1 MNDLTIANR
10 AIGVDVGTHSVKI
23 VAIQQRMGAPSIEKI
38 SEAVI
43 ERGADGAVS
52 PEATLSA
59 LRRALEGIRIRKDM
73 VVLGVSTQSAAVR
86 TIQIPFSDIN
96 KARAV
101 IKFQAETHLPFAID
115 EVIVDFIDTKTGTK
129 ERMDVLLTAIRKQIL
144 QEEVNVARDAGL
156 DPEVIEVDFMAGCNT
171 INTSIES
178 SNEGVLFIDI
188 GASKTIVV
196 LIKDGT
202 PLALRSF
209 AIGGDAVTNAIVKE
223 LNIPFAEAEELKK
236 TTASAVIVDESP
248 EKQKINNAVK
258 AALDR
263 FNGELLRT
271 VRFLS
276 QQLNL
281 SPQSKIIL
289 TGGGALLKGMPEY
302 IEETLGHKTSILKSI
317 GNLRD
322 NSGGNLNP
330 ACFATTIGLA
340 LRGIGESRFLQN
352 FRQEELA
359 YSRAYKRM
367 RKSILTS
374 FILIG
379 AIIITYITGLVIQKI
394 KLNSISNSLNL
405 EIRKVI
411 TSALGSAPA
420 SNDPKALVDTLGGA
434 VDRKRTELKNLRGAG
449 FLSVLEVMKELSTI
463 IDADYEVEITLF
475 RISDTE
481 TDKGPVLQFEGSAK
495 SKEDIIAI
503 ENKLSKSGL
512 FNAVRGEGIT
522 ENKPRNRYNFKFRA
536 EIKESQ

>member
-10 AIGVDVGTHSVKI
+10 AVGIDVGTHSVKI
-23 VAIQQRMGAPSIEKI
+23 VSMQQRMGASSIEKI

-43 ERGADGAVS
+43 ERGPDGTAT

-59 LRRALEGIRIRKDM
+59 LRKALEGIRIRKDM

-115 EVIVDFIDTKTGTK
+115 EVIVDFIDIKTGTK
-129 ERMDVLLTAIRKQIL
+129 ERMDVLLTAIRKQVL
-144 QEEVNVARDAGL
+144 QEEINVARNAGL

-171 INTSIES
+171 INATAES
-178 SNEGVLFIDI
+178 TNEGVLLIDI

-196 LIKDGT
+196 FIKEGT

-209 AIGGDAVTNAIVKE
+209 ALGGDAITNAIAKE
-223 LNIPFAEAEELKK
+223 LNVPFSEAEQIKK
-236 TTASAVIVDESP
+236 TSVSAVASEESP
-248 EKQKINNAVK
+248 ENQRLNNAVK
-258 AALDR
+258 TALDR

-281 SPQSKIIL
+281 SPQLKIIL

-302 IEETLGHKTSILKSI
+302 IQETLGHETNILNSI
-317 GNLRD
+317 GSLRD
-322 NSGGNLNP
+322 NSGGDLNP

-367 RKSILTS
+367 RKSILTA

-379 AIIITYITGLVIQKI
+379 AIIITYITGLIIQKI
-394 KLNSISNSLNL
+394 KLSSISNSLNS
-405 EIRKVI
+405 EIKAVI
-411 TSALGSAPA
+411 TSTLGSTSA
-420 SNDPKALVDTLGGA
+420 SNDPKTLVETLGSA

-449 FLSVLEVMKELSTI
+449 FLSVLEVMKELASI
-463 IDADYEVEITLF
+463 IDSGYEVEITLF

-503 ENKLSKSGL
+503 ENKLSKSGI